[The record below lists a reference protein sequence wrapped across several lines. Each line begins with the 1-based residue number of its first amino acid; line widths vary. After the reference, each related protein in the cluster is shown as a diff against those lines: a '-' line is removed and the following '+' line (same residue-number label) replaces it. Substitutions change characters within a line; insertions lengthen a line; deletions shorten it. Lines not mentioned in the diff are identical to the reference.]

1 MMTQPVNPVTD
12 PVIVGIPVMIEGSDA
27 VSAGTL
33 AYVEGDILEVQIS
46 NSKAYTLGEPVK
58 LVMYSPDGI
67 LNMQSSIVARDVD
80 SVFVLTPAKII
91 QTYLKRRK
99 QPRVDVREKV
109 KILRVDGSA
118 PGEPGEMQ
126 PNAVIGNIG
135 LGGMGFSATIPLKEN
150 QIITFE
156 WNLEGMFTCR
166 ARIIHAHLIPNGYFY
181 GSEFVDFPNAKLNLL
196 RAYILRKQIENR
208 QEQKRMS
215 LDSKMT
221 GTI

>member
-1 MMTQPVNPVTD
+1 MMTQPVNSVSD
-12 PVIVGIPVMIEGSDA
+12 PIVGIHVMIEGSDA

-33 AYVEGDILEVQIS
+33 TYVEGDILEVQIS
-46 NSKAYTLGEPVK
+46 NSKAYNLGEPVK

-91 QTYLKRRK
+91 QTYLRRRK

-109 KILRVDGSA
+109 KILQVDGSS
-118 PGEPGEMQ
+118 PGDSDELQ

-156 WNLEGMFTCR
+156 WDLEGAFAYR
-166 ARIIHAHLIPNGYFY
+166 GRIIHTRMIPNGYFY
-181 GSEFVDFPNAKLNLL
+181 GAEFVDFPNAKLNLL

-208 QEQKRMS
+208 QEQKRVS
-215 LDSKMT
+215 IDSMT
-221 GTI
+221 GTS